1 MTDERSGRLIAAH
14 SPASPDSHR
23 WDGSRKDAWVS
34 ASRGN
39 HGAYLTVLF
48 SVGVVVATAAV
59 VVLAYVL
66 RKVLLL
72 LLIAVFLSLVLS
84 PAVAAAQRRWHVQ
97 RRGAA
102 VALVVCTV
110 LVPAVALL
118 VLFGRPLAEGFA
130 ELARTLPER
139 VATAQRRD
147 DAVGVAVRASHLTN
161 WLPQHSSDLSNL
173 GRALAG
179 PVLLVGRG
187 AVSAL
192 TAVGTVFSL
201 VVLLLMRGPQ
211 LRQAALRQLS
221 EPGAAW
227 CTRVGA
233 RMNAALVGSV
243 VGNAFTS
250 VAAGAVTGAGLT
262 ALGVPVPWL
271 WALWVAVVDFIPL
284 VGATLG
290 AAPTVV
296 FAALQSTTAGL
307 LTLVMFV
314 VYQQLE
320 NRVLSPLVM
329 SRTARADP
337 LLVTLSLLCGSTLGH
352 EFGGALGAL
361 VAALL
366 AVPTAATVQI
376 LAGELLAV
384 RAARRHDA
392 RPQAPAGPTLAE
404 E

>member
-1 MTDERSGRLIAAH
+1 MPSQWEATRRE
-14 SPASPDSHR
+14 
-23 WDGSRKDAWVS
+23 AWVS

-39 HGAYLTVLF
+39 HSSYLTVLF
-48 SVGVVVATAAV
+48 SVGVVVATVAA

-66 RKVLLL
+66 RHVLLL

-84 PAVAAAQRRWHVQ
+84 PAVTAVQGRWHVR

-102 VALVVCTV
+102 VALVGCAA

-118 VLFGRPLAEGFA
+118 VLFGHPLVEGFS

-147 DAVGVAVRASHLTN
+147 DAVGAAVRASHLTD
-161 WLPQHSSDLSNL
+161 WLPQHSSDLGNL
-173 GRALAG
+173 GKALAG
-179 PVLLVGRG
+179 PALLVGRG

-201 VVLLLMRGPQ
+201 TILLLMRGPQ
-211 LRQAALRQLS
+211 LREAALRQLS
-221 EPGAAW
+221 EPAAAW
-227 CTRVGA
+227 CSRVGA

-243 VGNAFTS
+243 VGNAATS
-250 VAAGAVTGAGLT
+250 VVAGAVTGVGLM
-262 ALGVPVPWL
+262 AFGVPVPWL
-271 WALWVAVVDFIPL
+271 WALWVGLVDFIPL

-290 AAPTVV
+290 AAPTIV

-307 LTLVMFV
+307 LTLVMFL

-320 NRVLSPLVM
+320 NRVLSPVVM
-329 SRTARADP
+329 SRTAKADP

-352 EFGGALGAL
+352 RFGGALGAL

-366 AVPTAATVQI
+366 AVPTAAAVQI
-376 LAGELLAV
+376 LAGELAAL
-384 RAARRHDA
+384 RAARRRA
-392 RPQAPAGPTLAE
+392 TRPQMPAGSTLAE

>member
-1 MTDERSGRLIAAH
+1 
-14 SPASPDSHR
+14 
-23 WDGSRKDAWVS
+23 
-34 ASRGN
+34 
-39 HGAYLTVLF
+39 
-48 SVGVVVATAAV
+48 
-59 VVLAYVL
+59 
-66 RKVLLL
+66 
-72 LLIAVFLSLVLS
+72 
-84 PAVAAAQRRWHVQ
+84 VQ

-102 VALVVCTV
+102 VALVVCAA

-130 ELARTLPER
+130 ELARTLPQR

-147 DAVGVAVRASHLTN
+147 DAVGAAVRASHLTA
-161 WLPQHSSDLSNL
+161 WLPQHSSDLSVL
-173 GRALAG
+173 GKALAG

-201 VVLLLMRGPQ
+201 VVLLLLRGPK
-211 LRQAALRQLS
+211 LCEAALRQLS

-233 RMNAALVGSV
+233 RMNAALIGSV

-250 VAAGAVTGAGLT
+250 IVAGAVTGAGLT

-271 WALWVAVVDFIPL
+271 WALWVALVDFIPL
-284 VGATLG
+284 VGAALG

-329 SRTARADP
+329 SRTAKADP

-366 AVPTAATVQI
+366 AVPTAAMVQI
-376 LAGELLAV
+376 LAGELLAL
-384 RAARRHDA
+384 RAARRRDP
-392 RPQAPAGPTLAE
+392 RPQLPAGSTLAE
-404 E
+404 K